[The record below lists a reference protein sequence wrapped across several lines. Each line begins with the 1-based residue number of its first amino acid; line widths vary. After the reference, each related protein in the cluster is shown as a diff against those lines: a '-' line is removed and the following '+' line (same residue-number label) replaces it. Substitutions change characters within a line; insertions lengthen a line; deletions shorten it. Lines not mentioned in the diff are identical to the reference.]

1 MDEKKEIYI
10 PPKSFLD
17 DCGNILEQYIDIT
30 LNSGE
35 LISGRVKKIDRVNMV
50 MTIALGEDLFNSD
63 IRNINIYDI
72 NREYGINIKWVDKA
86 IVNK

>member
-35 LISGRVKKIDRVNMV
+35 LKS
-50 MTIALGEDLFNSD
+50 
-63 IRNINIYDI
+63 
-72 NREYGINIKWVDKA
+72 
-86 IVNK
+86 NKSI